1 MEGSFT
7 IADIPGLI
15 EGAADGHGLGHQFLR
30 HVQRTKT
37 LLHLLSLGPD
47 ESLDIVERYQNIR
60 AELEKYDPELAQKP
74 EVIVLTK
81 LDLVDEE
88 ELEIVLDLLRDVVGK
103 RKILRCS
110 SLTGDGMH
118 KVTKYVWRK
127 LLGNQ

>member
-1 MEGSFT
+1 M
-7 IADIPGLI
+7 
-15 EGAADGHGLGHQFLR
+15 GHQFLR

-88 ELEIVLDLLRDVVGK
+88 ELEIVLDLLRDVVGQ

-110 SLTGDGMH
+110 SLTGDGVN